1 MIIVWRIY
9 TAKKVRVQGRT
20 YECPFNIIV
29 LNFFNT
35 NCSFIFLSLLIVIF
49 FLQHRS
55 NLSVL
60 SPWIKVGSWGTIFL
74 ELCILLINCMSPL
87 LLRRKTKWS
96 YCFGRYIMWS
106 AGITIM
112 ALSFWIRV
120 YRLYQTLNFINHTY
134 IYFLF
139 FFNTSQNF
147 FFLPFIFFFL
157 PNH

>member
-9 TAKKVRVQGRT
+9 TAKKVRVLGRT

-29 LNFFNT
+29 LKFFNK
-35 NCSFIFLSLLIVIF
+35 NCSFIFLSLIIVIF
-49 FLQHRS
+49 FYSIGQTL
-55 NLSVL
+55 VY
-60 SPWIKVGSWGTIFL
+60 SPL
-74 ELCILLINCMSPL
+74 ESKLVHEGLFFRACILLINCMSPL

-96 YCFGRYIMWS
+96 YFFGRYIMWS

-112 ALSFWIRV
+112 ALSFWIRA

-139 FFNTSQNF
+139 FLTLLKTF
-147 FFLPFIFFFL
+147 FFLPFIVFFL